1 MHIKG
6 LVMVAWELFRR
17 KAAAQKMV
25 KSGRFEIERN
35 VKIAYLEFSLSASVL
50 ELIHTEIPENLRGM
64 GLASALAET
73 ALKWAREKNVKVD
86 VVCPSVQA
94 YVAKHPEYSD
104 LILL

>member
-1 MHIKG
+1 
-6 LVMVAWELFRR
+6 MVAWELFRR

-64 GLASALAET
+64 GCFRFS
-73 ALKWAREKNVKVD
+73 RN
-86 VVCPSVQA
+86 S
-94 YVAKHPEYSD
+94 S
-104 LILL
+104 